1 MQIFFL
7 QGLLYTQHTGR
18 RTNMNDI
25 IESLEKA
32 YHNFCIRQ
40 KYFYGSIPSEFIG
53 INLNNNLSLP
63 YSFKRYY
70 SITQNISNM
79 NIFIKTLNER
89 NMIHAINSI
98 DDTSHHNSIIYEIA
112 LAHRT
117 NENMN
122 WLFSKLKQLL
132 PYNININMEYIKK
145 SLSNITITNDNNYKN
160 AAIFFIGFVEKK
172 ISPHMSTIDTFK
184 LYYLLRYCS
193 SPDNIGKNFK
203 IDNNLFFN
211 KLKNSEITSFI
222 KLISLIKPFIY
233 NSKCDLWLAA
243 IDFLSNNNM
252 KYKIYV
258 KGYDITIYD
267 YLAKKFVELGEF
279 YLSKQIVGYKE
290 WISRH
295 QELEQYGL
303 AVCVDSNSL
312 FTVNLYH

>member
-98 DDTSHHNSIIYEIA
+98 DDTSHHNSIRYEIA

-160 AAIFFIGFVEKK
+160 AAIFFIGFVEKN
-172 ISPHMSTIDTFK
+172 ISTH
-184 LYYLLRYCS
+184 
-193 SPDNIGKNFK
+193 
-203 IDNNLFFN
+203 
-211 KLKNSEITSFI
+211 
-222 KLISLIKPFIY
+222 
-233 NSKCDLWLAA
+233 
-243 IDFLSNNNM
+243 
-252 KYKIYV
+252 V
-258 KGYDITIYD
+258 
-267 YLAKKFVELGEF
+267 
-279 YLSKQIVGYKE
+279 
-290 WISRH
+290 
-295 QELEQYGL
+295 
-303 AVCVDSNSL
+303 
-312 FTVNLYH
+312 YH

>member
-1 MQIFFL
+1 MKLQIFFL

-98 DDTSHHNSIIYEIA
+98 DDTSHHNSIRYEIA

-172 ISPHMSTIDTFK
+172 NISTH
-184 LYYLLRYCS
+184 
-193 SPDNIGKNFK
+193 
-203 IDNNLFFN
+203 
-211 KLKNSEITSFI
+211 
-222 KLISLIKPFIY
+222 
-233 NSKCDLWLAA
+233 
-243 IDFLSNNNM
+243 
-252 KYKIYV
+252 V
-258 KGYDITIYD
+258 
-267 YLAKKFVELGEF
+267 
-279 YLSKQIVGYKE
+279 
-290 WISRH
+290 
-295 QELEQYGL
+295 
-303 AVCVDSNSL
+303 
-312 FTVNLYH
+312 YH

>member
-1 MQIFFL
+1 MQLYFLLDLLKKKYLHTCLPLTHSSYIIF
-7 QGLLYTQHTGR
+7 Y
-18 RTNMNDI
+18 DI
-25 IESLEKA
+25 VHRQIILEK
-32 YHNFCIRQ
+32 ILRL
-40 KYFYGSIPSEFIG
+40 II
-53 INLNNNLSLP
+53 
-63 YSFKRYY
+63 
-70 SITQNISNM
+70 
-79 NIFIKTLNER
+79 IF
-89 NMIHAINSI
+89 
-98 DDTSHHNSIIYEIA
+98 
-112 LAHRT
+112 
-117 NENMN
+117 
-122 WLFSKLKQLL
+122 
-132 PYNININMEYIKK
+132 
-145 SLSNITITNDNNYKN
+145 
-160 AAIFFIGFVEKK
+160 
-172 ISPHMSTIDTFK
+172 
-184 LYYLLRYCS
+184 
-193 SPDNIGKNFK
+193 
-203 IDNNLFFN
+203 FFN